1 MIITTSSK
9 NHSIDNLDQSAGNLM
24 GSSETIRKLSVEER
38 DWLAG
43 VLDGDGNFDIRN
55 LKDAKGQIKRTLK
68 QIRITSHPRDAR
80 VLYRVKDLL
89 GGTIRNKNK
98 KYLIWTI
105 NTNFLMINCL
115 NIINGQIRLK
125 VPGFKE
131 SCEYFNIAYI
141 EANPKLDRNT
151 AYLAG
156 LTDTDGSILFNFQS
170 HSIVLTLEFQENI
183 YSSALD
189 LSEVIPGAI
198 PDRISLNKRNQT
210 RDKIFYSIRF
220 IYQSPKDMIHLYEYF
235 KLNRLYS
242 DYKYYRAMQ
251 IKRYLELRF
260 LKNSPKNSPEFK
272 LYENFLINFVTH
284 LNENKPLPKFL
295 LDLQIM
301 I

>member
-1 MIITTSSK
+1 
-9 NHSIDNLDQSAGNLM
+9 
-24 GSSETIRKLSVEER
+24 
-38 DWLAG
+38 
-43 VLDGDGNFDIRN
+43 
-55 LKDAKGQIKRTLK
+55 
-68 QIRITSHPRDAR
+68 
-80 VLYRVKDLL
+80 
-89 GGTIRNKNK
+89 
-98 KYLIWTI
+98 
-105 NTNFLMINCL
+105 MINCL

-125 VPGFKE
+125 VAGFKE
-131 SCEYFNIAYI
+131 SCEYFKIAYI

-156 LTDTDGSILFNFQS
+156 LTDTDGSIVFNFQK

-198 PDRISLNKRNQT
+198 PDRITLNKRNQT

-220 IYQSPKDMIHLYEYF
+220 IYQSPQDMIHLYEYF